1 MSRLYCPCLARTQQ
15 IVHAADLRRSL
26 YLLDLL
32 GNLHVV
38 DIVVGHVAD
47 DADGDGVVGI
57 LHGRKHRVER
67 GVGRVGVVREHV
79 VDGISVLAD
88 GYDLQAHVLE
98 YETLALVGTEE
109 HLLTVAQ
116 RDGALGA
123 RSLVTCKVG
132 VGLVVEDDAVDQ
144 SLYDG
149 HTFVFGRSN
158 KAILRQRDLHVD
170 GAGEE
175 GSLGAYDQL
184 ARVEGLL
191 DRAVGRG
198 LGDLAQL
205 RGGGVLPLGQAVD
218 LVVEEND
225 VQVDVA
231 ADGVDEVV
239 AADGQR
245 VAVTGRHPDREA
257 RVGHLDARCHGVGAA
272 VDRVEAEGLHVV
284 DEARRAADARY
295 EREEVVGRVGAVG
308 NLGQCALHG
317 VQNGVVAAAG
327 APAYLLVAFEIR
339 RGVFEVCHGVISIR
353 IQICREARPP

>member
-1 MSRLYCPCLARTQQ
+1 MQ
-15 IVHAADLRRSL
+15 RR
-26 YLLDLL
+26 
-32 GNLHVV
+32 
-38 DIVVGHVAD
+38 VA
-47 DADGDGVVGI
+47 
-57 LHGRKHRVER
+57 L
-67 GVGRVGVVREHV
+67 VGVVRQDV
-79 VDGISVLAD
+79 VERVAVLTDGH
-88 GYDLQAHVLE
+88 DLELHVLE
-98 YETLALVGTEE
+98 DEALLPVGAEE
-109 HLLTVAQ
+109 HLLAVAQ
-116 RDGALGA
+116 RDRVLGA
-123 RSLVTCKVG
+123 RGLVTGVG
-132 VGLVVEDDAVDQ
+132 RMGLVVEDHAVLKHLDHRHA
-144 SLYDG
+144 LVHRGG
-149 HTFVFGRSN
+149 HE
-158 KAILRQRDLHVD
+158 ALLREVDLHVD
-170 GAGEE
+170 RAGEE
-175 GSLGAYDQL
+175 RALGADDQL

-205 RGGGVLPLGQAVD
+205 RGGGVLSLGQSVD
-218 LVVEEND
+218 LVVEEDD

-317 VQNGVVAAAG
+317 VQDGVVAAAG
-327 APAYLLVAFEIR
+327 APAYFLVAFEIR